1 MDTAVEL
8 FEHELRDMY
17 DAEHK
22 LTRAL
27 QTMAK
32 KATNKEL
39 QKGSEE
45 HLVVTKT
52 QAERLERVFELIE
65 RKPRREPCDGINGL
79 IFEFSSF
86 TGEEDPSAPVLD
98 LFATSAA
105 LKVEHYEICA
115 YKSLIK
121 LADLIGL
128 SEVADLEQSLTEEQ
142 ATAQELE
149 QLPAKLGHEVPPR
162 QVAGRPRTFG

>member
-1 MDTAVEL
+1 MDTAIDL

-39 QKGSEE
+39 QEGFEE
-45 HLVVTKT
+45 HLVVTET
-52 QAERLERVFELIE
+52 QAERLERVFEIID

-79 IFEFSSF
+79 ISEFSSF
-86 TGEEDPSAPVLD
+86 AKEEDPSGPVLD
-98 LFATSAA
+98 LFATGAA

-121 LADLIGL
+121 LADLLGM
-128 SEVADLEQSLTEEQ
+128 SEAADLFEQSLKEEQ

-149 QLPAKLGHEVPPR
+149 QLSEKLGHEVPPR
-162 QVAGRPRTFG
+162 